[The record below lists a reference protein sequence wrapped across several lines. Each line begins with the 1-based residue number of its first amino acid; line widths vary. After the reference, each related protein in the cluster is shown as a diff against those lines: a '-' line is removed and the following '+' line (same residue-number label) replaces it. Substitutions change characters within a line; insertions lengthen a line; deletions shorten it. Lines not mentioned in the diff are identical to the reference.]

1 MRWIEPNR
9 RFAASALPDD
19 PLLDRQWG
27 LQAPTGIRAP
37 GAWWTT
43 TGEAVTV
50 AVLDSGIRT
59 DHPDLVPNLW
69 INSAEIPANGVD
81 DDRNGWVDDVH
92 GADVVGKDG
101 DPQDRLGHGTA
112 VAGVIGARG
121 GNGLGISGV
130 APRVH
135 LQAIKVL
142 DDGGVGTTAT
152 VVEGIHYA
160 LAHDARVINISLNG
174 PQGSRAL
181 EEAIRAAEAAGVVVV
196 ASAGNDGESR
206 ELVPS
211 YPASIDSPALVSAAS
226 IGPAGFLARGSAYGP
241 RSIDLAAPGA
251 GVLTTTPTGYGPH
264 SGTSF
269 AAAHVSGVLALL
281 AAARPAASGAELSR
295 ALLAGARRRPALAG
309 LVAHGELDAE
319 RAIAALVPDAAPRVR
334 LLRRVAPLTCPLA
347 AWRAVGDIAAIAA
360 YRVEVDGRRTRA
372 AGSAGHRHRPCG
384 RRLRPGSHR
393 LRATALDASGL
404 ELARIRLTVRVPR
417 RQAGAHRRR

>member
-1 MRWIEPNR
+1 M
-9 RFAASALPDD
+9 
-19 PLLDRQWG
+19 
-27 LQAPTGIRAP
+27 
-37 GAWWTT
+37 
-43 TGEAVTV
+43 
-50 AVLDSGIRT
+50 LDSGIRT

-130 APRVH
+130 APRVR

-160 LAHDARVINISLNG
+160 LAHGARVINISLNG

-181 EEAIRAAEAAGVVVV
+181 EEAIGAAEAAGVVVV

-226 IGPAGFLARGSAYGP
+226 IGPAGFL
-241 RSIDLAAPGA
+241 
-251 GVLTTTPTGYGPH
+251 
-264 SGTSF
+264 
-269 AAAHVSGVLALL
+269 
-281 AAARPAASGAELSR
+281 
-295 ALLAGARRRPALAG
+295 GARLG
-309 LVAHGELDAE
+309 V
-319 RAIAALVPDAAPRVR
+319 
-334 LLRRVAPLTCPLA
+334 
-347 AWRAVGDIAAIAA
+347 
-360 YRVEVDGRRTRA
+360 RA
-372 AGSAGHRHRPCG
+372 AQH
-384 RRLRPGSHR
+384 
-393 LRATALDASGL
+393 
-404 ELARIRLTVRVPR
+404 
-417 RQAGAHRRR
+417 